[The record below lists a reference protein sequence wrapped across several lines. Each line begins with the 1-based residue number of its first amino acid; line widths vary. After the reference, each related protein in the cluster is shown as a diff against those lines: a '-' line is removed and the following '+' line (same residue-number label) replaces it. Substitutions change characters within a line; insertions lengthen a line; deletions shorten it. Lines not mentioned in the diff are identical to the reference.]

1 MYEKKI
7 QSYAL
12 QKKKLTRVGLSLFH
26 SLCDITI
33 KACKLI
39 TPVGITRLIENN
51 QYLQMIMLNDM
62 NQFSLK
68 DVEKWEEK
76 NILVNHDLNNS

>member
-1 MYEKKI
+1 M
-7 QSYAL
+7 
-12 QKKKLTRVGLSLFH
+12 FH
-26 SLCDITI
+26 SLCDVTI

-39 TPVGITRLIENN
+39 TANGVSTLIENN

-62 NQFSLK
+62 KQFSIK

-76 NILVNHDLNNS
+76 NILVHHDLNES